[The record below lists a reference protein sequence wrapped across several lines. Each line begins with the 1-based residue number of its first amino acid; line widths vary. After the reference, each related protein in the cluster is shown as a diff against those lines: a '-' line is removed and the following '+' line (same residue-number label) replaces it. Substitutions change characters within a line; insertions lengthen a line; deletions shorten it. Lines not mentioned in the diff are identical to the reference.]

1 MSRINIME
9 YSQPVKIPDGRY
21 YLKVTKGG
29 ERVFYQLNK
38 LKLVDDN
45 LLATKNLSFTLPES
59 AVDILSAVEQ
69 ELLSQAISSK
79 MEWFGKE
86 ISDETIAKAYQSA
99 IDHGTFQA
107 PLATVNGQTVV
118 VAYDSNK
125 DAVELKNIQKDSVV
139 DVLVELSG
147 LWFLKKS
154 FGPIFRL
161 AQIRVP
167 LQAASRKT
175 FPTQYLFDDAQ
186 DEEGE
191 TDTDYLD

>member
-1 MSRINIME
+1 ME

-21 YLKVTKGG
+21 YIKVTKGG

-38 LKLVDDN
+38 LKLVDDS
-45 LLATKNLSFTLPES
+45 LLATKNLTFTLPEN
-59 AVDILSAVEQ
+59 ACDILSAVEH
-69 ELLSQAISSK
+69 ELLSQAVASK
-79 MEWFGKE
+79 LEWFGKE
-86 ISDETIAKAYQSA
+86 IADETITKAYQSA
-99 IDHGTFQA
+99 VEGNTFQA
-107 PLATVNGQTVV
+107 PLATVNGQVV
-118 VAYDSNK
+118 VAAYDSK
-125 DAVELKNIQKDSVV
+125 KEAVQLDQIQKDAVV

-167 LQAASRKT
+167 NQSAPRKT

-186 DEEGE
+186 DEVEE
-191 TDTDYLD
+191 SESPTDYLD